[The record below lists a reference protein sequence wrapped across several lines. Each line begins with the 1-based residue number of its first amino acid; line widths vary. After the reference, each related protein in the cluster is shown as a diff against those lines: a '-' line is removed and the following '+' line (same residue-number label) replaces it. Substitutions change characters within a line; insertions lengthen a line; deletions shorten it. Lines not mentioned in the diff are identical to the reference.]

1 MFEAAVSDGAQE
13 FVLQQEVAETGGV
26 NADIA
31 ALLVGAATGHG
42 EVALLLRVAVGIS
55 GSSSGRGGRGG
66 AQLLVGVVDEI
77 LFVRHGGDDG

>member
-31 ALLVGAATGHG
+31 ALLVGAATRNGQ
-42 EVALLLRVAVGIS
+42 VALLLRIAVGS
-55 GSSSGRGGRGG
+55 GGSSISRGGRGG
-66 AQLLVGVVDEI
+66 SQLLVGVVDEI